1 MTSCIFVPFAEKL
14 IIYPGRKCY
23 ILRGS
28 FSTSTNDRMI
38 NVFTL
43 LRASQTSH
51 LFPSIPEIPIAH
63 EQSFIRIAP
72 SSLDSL
78 ESPFLLETLLCL
90 RDY

>member
-1 MTSCIFVPFAEKL
+1 MSPIFVFSQWA
-14 IIYPGRKCY
+14 CY

-43 LRASQTSH
+43 LRASQMSH
-51 LFPSIPEIPIAH
+51 LFPSIPEIPITH
-63 EQSFIRIAP
+63 EQSFIRIAR

-78 ESPFLLETLLCL
+78 ESPLLLETLLCL